1 MCQGHTCLNLD
12 IPFSFK
18 SLIVELIFN
27 DEKHKQDNAINKKQI
42 EKTIPK
48 YLFVILV
55 VAWFLLIYYWAQ
67 IS

>member
-1 MCQGHTCLNLD
+1 MCQGHTCLNLG

-55 VAWFLLIYYWAQ
+55 VA
-67 IS
+67 